1 MTMPELKKVIEEA
14 GELPKV
20 MKQVDAVE
28 IRQMTKATLKEVVED
43 ILEDH
48 EDDLKEMTKT
58 ELKEVVMD
66 AVITNDIDK
75 PKVLK
80 FVDEEDVSK
89 MTKETL
95 LNVAEE
101 VIENKIELIKDMTKQ
116 ELKEMVMEVAVEQKE
131 LIIVPIAK
139 EDIEEMNLEELKEFV
154 KEASDLAEEKPVVE
168 VTENDV
174 EQVPNNPRLTFLYSS
189 SPDVNGRAEGV
200 HHGGS
205 S

>member
-20 MKQVDAVE
+20 MKQVDAAE

-174 EQVPNNPRLTFLYSS
+174 EQVPNNPRLTFPYSTC
-189 SPDVNGRAEGV
+189 PDVNGRAEGV

>member
-1 MTMPELKKVIEEA
+1 MTMTELKKVVEEA

-28 IRQMTKATLKEVVED
+28 ISQMTKATLKEVVED

-48 EDDLKEMTKT
+48 EEDLKEMTKT

-66 AVITNDIDK
+66 AVIMNNIDK
-75 PKVLK
+75 PEMLK
-80 FVDEEDVSK
+80 FVDQADVSK

-131 LIIVPIAK
+131 LIIVPVVMD
-139 EDIEEMNLEELKEFV
+139 DIEKMNLEELKEFV
-154 KEASDLAEEKPVVE
+154 KEASNLAEEKPVVE

-174 EQVPNNPRLTFLYSS
+174 EQVPINPSLTFPHSTC
-189 SPDVNGRAEGV
+189 PDVNG
-200 HHGGS
+200 
-205 S
+205 